1 MDVSKFRW
9 CLLTPRSDSKSIVY
23 GVENGTYIAY
33 TPINANGISPAFRI
47 GE

>member
-9 CLLTPRSDSKSIVY
+9 CLLTPRSIVY

-33 TPINANGISPAFRI
+33 TPINANEISPAFRI